1 METVPVTIRTL
12 RLYFIV
18 VGSVTKKDFWT
29 LLLLSAHSKSVT
41 QTRLSCVA
49 VSLIHVARRAD
60 CLSPTLYI
68 IVNFINKPYKEKLA
82 LSVKILTQLEA
93 KPGNRRVKRQEMS
106 LKGSSVVV
114 NLLFANNIKIT
125 T

>member
-29 LLLLSAHSKSVT
+29 LLLLSAHSKSFT

-49 VSLIHVARRAD
+49 VSLIHVAKRAD

-106 LKGSSVVV
+106 LKGSSVVI
-114 NLLFANNIKIT
+114 LHSRS
-125 T
+125 